1 MPEMV
6 NLKIND
12 ISVSIEA
19 GSTILDAAKKI
30 NIKIPTLCHH
40 EDLCIAGN
48 CRVCVVEQKG
58 VYALKASCA
67 TPAEDNM
74 EFFTKRKVSFHKIK
88 LSVDHFIPDSIDNDE
103 FFTVNP
109 SKVVQSPLRG
119 QCIYLLT

>member
-1 MPEMV
+1 MTDKQKASGLHIVVKLLHQLPF
-6 NLKIND
+6 
-12 ISVSIEA
+12 
-19 GSTILDAAKKI
+19 G
-30 NIKIPTLCHH
+30 
-40 EDLCIAGN
+40 LCI
-48 CRVCVVEQKG
+48 E
-58 VYALKASCA
+58 VYHDI
-67 TPAEDNM
+67 PAEDNM